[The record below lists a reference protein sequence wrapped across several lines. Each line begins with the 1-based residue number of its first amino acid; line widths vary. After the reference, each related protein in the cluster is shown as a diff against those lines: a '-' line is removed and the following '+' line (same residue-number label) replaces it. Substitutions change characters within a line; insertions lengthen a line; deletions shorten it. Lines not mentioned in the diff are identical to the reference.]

1 MLGYTYDWGNPVSD
15 LGLSEFVTDTGAT
28 VGVGQIY
35 RPMFIVVGPVEM
47 GLDEIIGRD
56 FGLRGGTSGR
66 CHRASGEPP

>member
-1 MLGYTYDWGNPVSD
+1 
-15 LGLSEFVTDTGAT
+15 
-28 VGVGQIY
+28 
-35 RPMFIVVGPVEM
+35 MFIVVGPVEM